1 MVNGFVSNLRGP
13 GERLAFLGAE
23 VREVIPVSGT
33 AGNVTV
39 AFAALSYAGTL
50 AVTLIGDPDAC
61 PDLTQLR
68 DDLQG
73 ELDLLVS
80 SRGAKPV

>member
-1 MVNGFVSNLRGP
+1 MVNGFVTNLHGP
-13 GERLAFLGAE
+13 DERLTFLGAE

-50 AVTLIGDPDAC
+50 VITLVADPETC
-61 PDLTQLR
+61 PDLPVVR
-68 DDLQG
+68 DDLQS
-73 ELDLLVS
+73 ELDRLI
-80 SRGAKPV
+80 RRPGG